1 MNKGTTYC
9 IGLGVLIIVLFILN
23 LVMGSI
29 RIPASDVF
37 SILLGDET
45 AKPSWRFIILESRLP
60 QAITAMLCGGALAVS
75 GLMLQTAF
83 RNPLAGPS
91 IFRIN
96 SGAGLGV
103 ALVMLLLGGSISA
116 GSVSISG
123 FVAILVAAFIGAMA
137 VMAVIFFFSSIV
149 RNNVMLLIIGIM
161 IGYISNSA
169 ISLLNFFATDEGVKS
184 YMVWGMGSFG
194 GVSMKTMPVFASITI
209 LALVGALLL
218 IKPLNALMLGDR
230 YAENL
235 GINILRT
242 RNWLLIVT
250 GILTAIT
257 TAFCGPVAFIGLAVP
272 HIARLLLTTDNHR
285 VLLPAT
291 ILCGAVVALV
301 CNIICFLPGENGV
314 IPLNAVT
321 PIMGAPK
328 AGNKVLLLFFAVCL
342 DGTDQGIVLLWCL
355 GGYTET
361 VVIETVE
368 VRGVTNQDTVL
379 FYEPV
384 LQFQTGGPVDVRQ
397 HIVRLGVHHHQSLY
411 L

>member
-1 MNKGTTYC
+1 MKEGRRK
-9 IGLGVLIIVLFILN
+9 IILILVLAIVILFALN
-23 LVMGSI
+23 LVMGSV
-29 RIPASDVF
+29 RIPIDDVVT
-37 SILLGDET
+37 ILMGDDN

-60 QAITAMLCGGALAVS
+60 QAITAILCGGALAVS

-91 IFRIN
+91 IFGIN

-116 GSVSISG
+116 GSVSRSG
-123 FVAILVAAFIGAMA
+123 FVAILAAAFVGAMT
-137 VMAVIFFFSSIV
+137 VMALIFFFSTLV

-194 GVSMKTMPVFASITI
+194 GVSMANMPVFALVT
-209 LALVGALLL
+209 LAGLVGALLL

-235 GINILRT
+235 GVNIMRV

-250 GILTAIT
+250 GVLTAIT

-285 VLLPAT
+285 QLLPAT
-291 ILCGAVVALV
+291 LLCGSVVALV
-301 CNIICFLPGENGV
+301 CNLICYLPGESGV

-321 PIMGAPK
+321 PLIGAP
-328 AGNKVLLLFFAVCL
+328 
-342 DGTDQGIVLLWCL
+342 
-355 GGYTET
+355 
-361 VVIETVE
+361 VIIYVIA
-368 VRGVTNQDTVL
+368 RK
-379 FYEPV
+379 
-384 LQFQTGGPVDVRQ
+384 R
-397 HIVRLGVHHHQSLY
+397 
-411 L
+411 